1 MVLGRRTHHG
11 GATDV
16 DVLDAVGEGRAL
28 GDGCAEGV
36 QVHHHDLDRLAAQL
50 QQLAQLLSM
59 SIELSTST
67 ALMFKP

>member
-1 MVLGRRTHHG
+1 MLRDRHAAVVLGRRTHHG

-50 QQLAQLLSM
+50 QQLGAVRLRV
-59 SIELSTST
+59 
-67 ALMFKP
+67 AH